1 MTKDMPKFEVN
12 VSCTFSMKVS
22 IEAPDEASAL
32 VSAEQEV
39 SSNYAVYGR
48 DEEERYPFE
57 ALNSAL
63 ASGKK
68 DQGT

>member
-1 MTKDMPKFEVN
+1 MPKFEVN

-32 VSAEQEV
+32 VIAEQEV

-48 DEEERYPFE
+48 DEEERYPFD
-57 ALNSAL
+57 AFHSGL
-63 ASGKK
+63 ASGKNN
-68 DQGT
+68 QSTH